1 MAANTVKGWN
11 PLLKFLHWFLAI
23 LVIVAFVTSDNLIY
37 LHVYSGYA
45 ILGVLFFRIFWGILG
60 PEHAR
65 LMNFITGPT
74 RTLQYL
80 KELADGSQKG
90 YTVHNPISGHIIM
103 LMLAMLL
110 VIVFSGLK
118 LYAAYGQGPLAAS
131 AGMQIISSAAAD
143 EDDHHDDH
151 NDEDEMKTKTHGA
164 AHFWKEMHE
173 SSSSL
178 LLILIGLHILT
189 CCILPKLAR
198 PKQEKK
204 SG

>member
-1 MAANTVKGWN
+1 MTAVKGWN

-23 LVIVAFVTSDNLIY
+23 LIIVAFVTSEDLIY
-37 LHVYSGYA
+37 LHVYFGYT
-45 ILGVLFFRIFWGILG
+45 ILGVLFFRILLGIFG
-60 PEHAR
+60 PGYVR
-65 LMNFITGPT
+65 LKYFITGPA

-80 KELADGSQKG
+80 KELAEGSQKG
-90 YTVHNPISGHIIM
+90 YAVHNPISGHIII

-110 VIVFSGLK
+110 VIAFSGLK
-118 LYAAYGQGPLAAS
+118 LYAAYGQGPLATS
-131 AGMQIISSAAAD
+131 AGMQVISSAAAD
-143 EDDHHDDH
+143 EDNHHDD
-151 NDEDEMKTKTHGA
+151 NDDEDKRKTKTYGG

-198 PKQEKK
+198 PKQEKE